1 MRELSYGTLG
11 PVRRVRLD
19 ARRVHLDRNALD
31 SDRNGAEVLPR
42 AALLDRFFFL
52 CQIDFFLIFLDFPS
66 VLATLHSLQPKAMLQ
81 KMQNLRMQHKLVVP
95 PACTFSHTARGTSTP
110 M

>member
-1 MRELSYGTLG
+1 MRELSHGTLG

-42 AALLDRFFFL
+42 AALPDRIFL